1 MSGWKAPSLDWIPFT
16 KDLIPPSSFQKYYF
30 LPYPLNLFLTLHL
43 MEPLESYNM
52 NLTQIAV
59 FTTRLVHPL
68 LFSLEPWQVQRRT
81 IPEKETDMKTKRNS
95 CKHPHNCAVKPK
107 QPHSATV
114 LLKHCHGLHY
124 SGKQKATRKEKHSSV
139 LGLNTLSCLWNLKP
153 RFFFGN
159 IMNVSG

>member
-1 MSGWKAPSLDWIPFT
+1 
-16 KDLIPPSSFQKYYF
+16 
-30 LPYPLNLFLTLHL
+30 
-43 MEPLESYNM
+43 M

-81 IPEKETDMKTKRNS
+81 IPEKETNKKTKRNS

-124 SGKQKATRKEKHSSV
+124 SGKQKATGQEKHSSV

-153 RFFFGN
+153 RFFWEYYECLRLVASFEGYWIVQASIN
-159 IMNVSG
+159 WHLLIGTTVRLPCAV